1 MTTAITPSGGT
12 PVEPGARRGL
22 RLGTKLALSF
32 LLAALVPVMLVA
44 ALGVRVIQASLERTL
59 RDDAERQ
66 LDVGLNLVLRAA
78 ERLGDDLFQIT
89 SSGDLVRA
97 MATGPSAVAGE
108 RTTAVKNLA
117 ERISSHLPSGV
128 LQIIDASGALSVT
141 QIVGDTSGRFN
152 DIALPADAPLWG
164 DGRRWAQRVTLEAV
178 GDRVVVRAVAPI
190 VDSSLALLGVAVL
203 SVPLDGDFA
212 DGIKG
217 ALGTD
222 VMIVNSQGRG
232 PSTFRDADGARK
244 PPVDLSALGV
254 RLGGGGRERRAQVI
268 NLAGGEYAVA
278 LSTLVDQHDQRVGW
292 FGVAVGRRSLA
303 AAKRTAV
310 SLMATGGAV
319 ALAIA
324 LGLAMLLSRRIG
336 RPIADLHRGAIAVA
350 RGDLDHHIDV
360 PAGDEIADLAAA
372 FDHMTKALKENQ
384 ARLAARMREIV
395 ALHDAGRAVSSGID
409 LAHVMRKAVDSISRT
424 FDVRLCGL
432 WLVDGSA
439 QNESLASTTARG
451 SRPDL
456 PMRRVRLGAA
466 RVRRADVSATLAM
479 DEDLALA
486 RSFDPLAIDV
496 AISREVL
503 RIAGPNEVHPRAE
516 ALTRAGIDGSLLAAP
531 LERKGAVVGVLVLA
545 RGSDGRPFTE
555 ADVNLLTTF
564 ADQATSAIEN
574 ARLYEEVRDASEDL
588 ERKVKLRTA
597 ELTAI
602 NSELGRTLAD
612 LRDTQAQLVLSERL
626 AGLGLLVAGVA
637 HEINSPT
644 AAIRGSVD
652 ALNGVVKRLS
662 SHVTTLAAVVSSPVH
677 QRAVLLFIE
686 DTAPELAQARLP
698 TGPAV
703 RQHARELR
711 TSLEAQGRDD
721 LANVA
726 PRLAELGISDAGVSR
741 LTDIVTPEIF
751 AAFPTVVDHLADAVM
766 LIRTVITIQ
775 GAIHRIQRIV
785 GSLKSYSHLDQQAA
799 RTVVD
804 LHDGLDTTLTLF
816 DHALRDIVVT
826 RRLGSLPQVPVYV
839 DELNQ
844 VWTNL
849 IQNAVQALG
858 GRGQIVVESERA
870 FERAE
875 YVDAAATPRDGV
887 VVRVI
892 DDGPGIPP
900 EVLPHI
906 FDSFFT
912 TKAKGEGS
920 GLGLGIVRRIVDKHQ
935 GHVACVSQPG
945 RTCFEVWLP
954 TKVRSA

>member
-1 MTTAITPSGGT
+1 MSTTPPTSNGS

-44 ALGVRVIQASLERTL
+44 ALGVRVIQASLETTL

-78 ERLGDDLFQIT
+78 EQLGDDLFHVT

-97 MATGPSAVAGE
+97 MVTGPSALAGE

-117 ERISSHLPSGV
+117 EQMSTHLPSGV
-128 LQIIDASGALSVT
+128 LQIIDAGGTLSVT
-141 QIVGDTSGRFN
+141 HIVGDTSGRFN
-152 DIALPADAPLWG
+152 DVALPADAPLWS

-232 PSTFRDADGARK
+232 PATFRDADGARK
-244 PPVDLSALGV
+244 PPVDLSTLGV

-292 FGVAVGRRSLA
+292 FGVAVGRRSLT
-303 AAKRTAV
+303 AAKHTAV

-319 ALAIA
+319 ALAFA

-432 WLVDGSA
+432 WLVDGNSQTETLTSTA
-439 QNESLASTTARG
+439 QG

-456 PMRRVRLGAA
+456 PLRRVRLGAA
-466 RVRRADVSATLAM
+466 RVRRSDVTATLAM

-486 RSFDPLAIDV
+486 RSFDPLAVDV
-496 AISREVL
+496 AMSREVL
-503 RIAGPNEVHPRAE
+503 RIAGPNESHPRAE

-545 RGSDGRPFTE
+545 RGIDGRSFTE

-574 ARLYEEVRDASEDL
+574 ARLYEEVRGASEDL

-612 LRDTQAQLVLSERL
+612 LRDTQAQLVLSERM

-662 SHVTTLAAVVSSPVH
+662 NHVTTVAAVVPSPLQ
-677 QRAVLLFIE
+677 QRSLLLFIE
-686 DTAPELAQARLP
+686 DIAPELAHARLP

-711 TSLEAQGRDD
+711 TALETRGRDD
-721 LANVA
+721 LANLA
-726 PRLAELGISDAGVSR
+726 PRLAELGISDAGIAR
-741 LTDIVTPEIF
+741 LVDVVTPEMF
-751 AAFPTVVDHLADAVM
+751 AAVPTVVDHLADAVM
-766 LIRTVITIQ
+766 LIRTVLTIQ
-775 GAIHRIQRIV
+775 GAIHRIGRIV

-858 GRGQIVVESERA
+858 GRGQIVVETEAALERTSSM
-870 FERAE
+870 
-875 YVDAAATPRDGV
+875 AAGAAPRDGV

-892 DDGPGIPP
+892 DDGPGIAPD
-900 EVLPHI
+900 VLPHI

-935 GHVACVSQPG
+935 GHVTCESQPG

-954 TKVRSA
+954 TKVKPA